1 MDVSEAEK
9 LTLPAGAV
17 AALAVGSI
25 HMACGLR
32 FGLTLILFYL
42 TSSRLTKVGSKAKA
56 ALEEQYQEGGRRTAA
71 QARAPAP
78 PAQHALRAHTGAQPL
93 C

>member
-1 MDVSEAEK
+1 M
-9 LTLPAGAV
+9 
-17 AALAVGSI
+17 AALAVGSV
-25 HMACGLR
+25 HLACGLP

-56 ALEEQYQEGGRRTAA
+56 ALEEQYKEGGRRTAT
-71 QARAPAP
+71 QARP
-78 PAQHALRAHTGAQPL
+78 PLRQAAAIAQHTLLGVLPR